1 MQTKNNNPSFFDG
14 KTLLLVAIVGLI
26 YVGWQQ
32 YLQHKYPNYGKPA
45 QQQAVSNQEQTTT
58 TVKTS
63 DATATSQVGTAA
75 VHSPSEASVDSYKEL
90 NYIDDKV
97 SFKIS
102 SQGLGIREY
111 QVLEYKDRSGEPIK
125 VGESKDIGLFEM
137 RLLGDQKGLNFNI
150 EDLGNGHFR
159 GSALLGSTEV
169 IRDLVFDKTLL
180 SFKSSITVRNADDNF
195 KKGFSLL
202 IPERIHVQE
211 NSSWLFPSY
220 EFQDFF
226 VNHTSGK
233 NKDVNF
239 NKATE
244 DVIQSFTNVS
254 LVSVSSQYFAAAV
267 VDKSTILPEV
277 KVSSSVA
284 NKTALAEL
292 TYKPTQGSAD
302 LKFEEIF
309 YVGPKAIDRLKAVD
323 AELADIINFGFFGF
337 ISRPLLYIMKA
348 FHGLVGNWGVAI
360 ILLTL
365 LVRACVLPFNVM
377 SFRSM
382 KKMQKIQPIIQS
394 IREKYKDDPAKLN
407 AEMMKIMRENG
418 ANPLGGCLPMLLQ
431 IPIFFA
437 LYRVIGSSIEL
448 YQSPF
453 ILWITDLSSH
463 DKFYVLPVSM
473 AIFMYIQQKLTPSTM
488 DPTQAKIMAFMPVI
502 FSLFMLQ
509 LPSGL
514 TLYMVVSTLFGIAQQ
529 YVIMREPSKELAKV

>member
-32 YLQHKYPNYGKPA
+32 YLQHKYPNYGKAP
-45 QQQAVSNQEQTTT
+45 QQQVAVNPEQATTDKT
-58 TVKTS
+58 TETTS
-63 DATATSQVGTAA
+63 VSSVNAA
-75 VHSPSEASVDSYKEL
+75 VQSPSESQVNPYKEIA
-90 NYIDDKV
+90 YVDDKV

-102 SQGLGIREY
+102 SHGLGIRDYEIS
-111 QVLEYKDRSGEPIK
+111 EYKDKSGAAIK
-125 VGESKDIGLFEM
+125 IGESKDTGLFEM
-137 RLLGDQKGLNFNI
+137 RLLGDLKGLNFNI
-150 EDLGNGHFR
+150 EDLGQGHFR
-159 GSALLGSTEV
+159 GTAVVGATEV
-169 IRDLVFDKTLL
+169 TRDLVFDKDSS
-180 SFKSSITVRNADDNF
+180 SFKSTISVKNADENF
-195 KKGFSLL
+195 KKGFSLV

-226 VNHTSGK
+226 VNHSSGK

-244 DVIQSFTNVS
+244 DVLQSFSNVS
-254 LVSVSSQYFAAAV
+254 LVSVSSQYFTAAV
-267 VDKSTILPEV
+267 VDKSAILPEV
-277 KVSSSVA
+277 KVSSSVV

-323 AELADIINFGFFGF
+323 PEFADVINFGFFGF

-365 LVRACVLPFNVM
+365 LVRVCVLPFNVM